1 MLYEEKECK
10 ISKKQKTYKA
20 FREKLD
26 VSIFPPYINVWMAS
40 IFHYFK
46 VIVMFLILA
55 MMYSHYSAFFFPFL
69 CGPFKKNV
77 QLQACEKALNLRW
90 KKFLRNASLLKR
102 QLTWQYELHCFQYSH
117 IL

>member
-55 MMYSHYSAFFFPFL
+55 MMYSHYSAFFSL
-69 CGPFKKNV
+69 SYVG
-77 QLQACEKALNLRW
+77 
-90 KKFLRNASLLKR
+90 LLKKMFNCR
-102 QLTWQYELHCFQYSH
+102 LVRKR
-117 IL
+117 